1 MAKLFV
7 LLVII
12 LGVIALA
19 QLMRV
24 YELSSKLT
32 NKKENEIS
40 NRDNRLNAKLMLGF
54 MLFLF
59 IGFIWMMLKYG
70 WTGRGPAASVH
81 GEQTDWLLNLNFVII
96 ILVFFL
102 TNALLFV
109 FAWKY
114 VKKPGVPA
122 FYYPHNNKLEMV
134 WTVIPAVVLAV
145 IIILG
150 LNSWNEVTDKAKDD
164 AIRVE
169 LFSYQFNWNARYAGV
184 DNQLGKYDY
193 KLNDDAANPLAL
205 MTTETID
212 KAIENMI
219 TGPNG
224 IEDLE
229 NKLNDPKK
237 VYSEEMRT
245 DMEESLA
252 RKEQLIRL
260 LYQMKARN
268 TGKYDK
274 RAKDDII
281 TDTLYLCKDQNYE
294 LTFRSKD
301 VIHSAYIPHLRTQM
315 NTVPGAITRF
325 KVTPNM
331 TTQEMRE
338 IKNDEDFNFIL
349 MCNKICGGAHYN
361 MNMVVVVMEKEEY
374 DVWMKGEWK
383 KMDGEKRL
391 MKRGKIHEATFE
403 HTYYKKEPTKTY
415 PEIQAEKAEAE
426 AAKAKEAEG
435 EDGEEPT
442 DGGDV
447 VDNEDGQT
455 T

>member
-32 NKKENEIS
+32 NKKENEIT

-59 IGFIWMMLKYG
+59 IGFIWLMLKYG

-96 ILVFFL
+96 IIVFFL

-134 WTVIPAVVLAV
+134 WTVIPAIVLAV

-150 LNSWNEVTDKAKDD
+150 LRSWNEVTDDAKDD

-184 DNQLGKYDY
+184 DNKLGKYDY
-193 KLNDDAANPLAL
+193 KLTDDASNPLAL

-212 KAIENMI
+212 KSIELM
-219 TGPNG
+219 TSGPNG

-229 NKLNDPKK
+229 AKLNDPKLVFSDK
-237 VYSEEMRT
+237 IRT
-245 DMEESLA
+245 EMEERLA

-260 LYQMKARN
+260 LHQMKARH
-268 TGKYDK
+268 TGETDK
-274 RAKDDII
+274 QAMDDFI
-281 TDTLYLCKDQNYE
+281 TDTLFLCKGENYE
-294 LTFRSKD
+294 FTFRSKD
-301 VIHSAYIPHLRTQM
+301 VIHSAYIPHLRAQM

-325 KVTPNM
+325 KLTPSM

-338 IKNDEDFNFIL
+338 EKNDENFNYIL

-361 MNMVVVVMEKEEY
+361 MNMIVVVLDKAEY
-374 DVWMKGEWK
+374 KAWWK
-383 KMDGEKRL
+383 LKTEGAKDPANSKMYTTFP
-391 MKRGKIHEATFE
+391 ATFGE
-403 HTYYKKEPTKTY
+403 SYYKTLQSAQEEMQKELD
-415 PEIQAEKAEAE
+415 
-426 AAKAKEAEG
+426 AAKVAEEVEGEEG
-435 EDGEEPT
+435 EDAEGGEVEGAPAA
-442 DGGDV
+442 
-447 VDNEDGQT
+447 
-455 T
+455 

>member
-59 IGFIWMMLKYG
+59 IGFIWLMLKYG

-81 GEQTDWLLNLNFVII
+81 GEQTDWLLDLNFVII

-134 WTVIPAVVLAV
+134 WTVIPAIVLAV

-150 LNSWNEVTDKAKDD
+150 LRSWNEVTDKAKDE

-169 LFSYQFNWNARYAGV
+169 LFSYQFDWNARYSGV
-184 DNQLGKYDY
+184 DNRLGKYDY
-193 KLNDDAANPLAL
+193 KLTDESANPLAL

-212 KAIENMI
+212 RAIELM
-219 TGPNG
+219 TVEPNG
-224 IEDLE
+224 IQDLE
-229 NKLNDPKK
+229 AKLNDPKN
-237 VYSEEMRT
+237 VYSEKIRT
-245 DMEESLA
+245 EMEERLA

-260 LYQMKARN
+260 LHQMKARN

-274 RAKDDII
+274 RAKDDFI
-281 TDTLYLCKDQNYE
+281 TDTLFLCKDENYE

-338 IKNDEDFNFIL
+338 KKNDENFNFIL

-361 MNMVVVVMEKEEY
+361 MNMIVVVLEKAEY
-374 DVWMKGEWK
+374 DKWMLGEYQEI
-383 KMDGEKRL
+383 DGEKRL

-415 PEIQAEKAEAE
+415 PELQAEKAEAE
-426 AAKAKEAEG
+426 AKAKEEAEGGEEG
-435 EDGEEPT
+435 EDENAMDDQEE
-442 DGGDV
+442 GGPAA
-447 VDNEDGQT
+447 
-455 T
+455 

>member
-19 QLMRV
+19 PLMRV

-32 NKKENEIS
+32 EKKENEIS

-54 MLFLF
+54 MLFMF
-59 IGFIWMMLKYG
+59 IGFIWLMLEYG

-81 GEQTDWLLNLNFVII
+81 GEQTDWLLNLNFVIV

-122 FYYPHNNKLEMV
+122 FFYPHNNKLEMV
-134 WTVIPAVVLAV
+134 WTVIPAIVLAV

-150 LNSWNEVTDKAKDD
+150 LQSWNEVTDEAEDK

-169 LFSYQFNWNARYAGV
+169 LFSYQFDWKARYAGE
-184 DNQLGKYDY
+184 DNKLAKYDY
-193 KLNDDAANPLAL
+193 KLTDEGANPLAL

-212 KAIENMI
+212 KAIELMT

-224 IEDLE
+224 IEDME
-229 NKLNDPKK
+229 TKLNDPKL
-237 VYSEEMRT
+237 VFSEKMRT
-245 DMEESLA
+245 EMEERLA

-260 LYQMKARN
+260 LHQMKARN
-268 TGKYDK
+268 TGKWDE
-274 RAKDDII
+274 RAMDDFIA
-281 TDTLYLCKDQNYE
+281 DTLFLCKGENYE

-325 KVTPNM
+325 KVTPSM

-338 IKNDEDFNFIL
+338 IKNDENFNFIL

-361 MNMVVVVMEKEEY
+361 MNMMVMVLDKPEY
-374 DVWMKGEWK
+374 DKWFKGEWQEI
-383 KMDGEKRL
+383 DGKKRL
-391 MKRGKIHEATFE
+391 MKRGKIHEETFA
-403 HTYYKKEPTKTY
+403 HTYYKEDPTKTY
-415 PEIQAEKAEAE
+415 PEMQAEKAAAE
-426 AAKAKEAEG
+426 AEAEG
-435 EDGEEPT
+435 EEMEGEDNAEGQEAEEP
-442 DGGDV
+442 
-447 VDNEDGQT
+447 EA
-455 T
+455 

>member
-32 NKKENEIS
+32 NKKESDIT

-54 MLFLF
+54 MGFLF
-59 IGFIWMMLKYG
+59 IGFIWLMLKYG
-70 WTGRGPAASVH
+70 WTGRGSAASVH
-81 GEQTDWLLNLNFVII
+81 GEETDWLLNLNFII
-96 ILVFFL
+96 IIAVFFL

-134 WTVIPAVVLAV
+134 WTVIPAIVLAV

-150 LNSWNEVTDKAKDD
+150 LRSWNEVTDNAKDD

-169 LFSYQFNWNARYAGV
+169 LFSYQFNWNARYAGE
-184 DNQLGKYDY
+184 DNKLAKYDY
-193 KLNDDAANPLAL
+193 KLTDEGANPLAL
-205 MTTETID
+205 MTTETI
-212 KAIENMI
+212 ARSIELMVS
-219 TGPNG
+219 GPNG

-229 NKLNDPKK
+229 AKLNDPKL
-237 VYSEEMRT
+237 VYSEKIRT
-245 DMEESLA
+245 EMEERLA

-260 LYQMKARN
+260 LHQMQSRYKGEFDAQ
-268 TGKYDK
+268 
-274 RAKDDII
+274 AKDDFI
-281 TDTLYLCKDQNYE
+281 TDTLFLCKNENYE
-294 LTFRSKD
+294 FTFRSKD
-301 VIHSAYIPHLRTQM
+301 VIHSAYMPHLRTQM

-325 KVTPNM
+325 KVTPNK

-338 IKNDEDFNFIL
+338 EKNDENFNYIL

-361 MNMVVVVMEKEEY
+361 MNMIVVVLEKEDY
-374 DVWMKGEWK
+374 KKWWDLKTKGT
-383 KMDGEKRL
+383 MDPENKE
-391 MKRGKIHEATFE
+391 MYATFPATFGE
-403 HTYYKKEPTKTY
+403 GYYKTLQTAQEEKQKALDAAK
-415 PEIQAEKAEAE
+415 AEEEAEAE
-426 AAKAKEAEG
+426 NEG
-435 EDGEEPT
+435 EDDGNNDVAANEPEPE
-442 DGGDV
+442 V
-447 VDNEDGQT
+447 
-455 T
+455 

>member
-12 LGVIALA
+12 LGVLALA

-54 MLFLF
+54 MAFLF
-59 IGFIWMMLKYG
+59 IGFIWMMFKYG

-81 GEQTDWLLNLNFVII
+81 GEQTDSLLNLNFVII
-96 ILVFFL
+96 IAVFFL
-102 TNALLFV
+102 TNALLFI
-109 FAWKY
+109 FAFKY

-150 LNSWNEVTDKAKDD
+150 LRTWNDVTDDAGKD

-169 LFSYQFNWNARYAGV
+169 LFSYQFDWNARYAGE
-184 DNQLGKYDY
+184 DNKLAKYDY
-193 KLNDDAANPLAL
+193 KLTDDAANPLAL

-212 KAIENMI
+212 KSIELM
-219 TGPNG
+219 TSGPNG

-229 NKLNDPKK
+229 AKLNDPKLVFSDK
-237 VYSEEMRT
+237 IRT
-245 DMEESLA
+245 EMEERLA

-260 LYQMKARN
+260 LHQMKARN

-274 RAKDDII
+274 QAMDDFI
-281 TDTLYLCKDQNYE
+281 TDTLFLCKNENYE
-294 LTFRSKD
+294 FTFRSKD
-301 VIHSAYIPHLRTQM
+301 VIHSAYIPHMRMQM

-325 KVTPNM
+325 KVTPSM

-338 IKNDEDFNFIL
+338 QKNDENFNFIL

-361 MNMVVVVMEKEEY
+361 MNMVVVVMDKAEYKEWWE
-374 DVWMKGEWK
+374 VKTKGVK
-383 KMDGEKRL
+383 DPANPNMYTTFP
-391 MKRGKIHEATFE
+391 ATFGE
-403 HTYYKKEPTKTY
+403 SYYKTLQTAQE
-415 PEIQAEKAEAE
+415 EIQKELD
-426 AAKAKEAEG
+426 AAKAAEETEAEG
-435 EDGEEPT
+435 EEGDQAGGEEEEEPAA
-442 DGGDV
+442 
-447 VDNEDGQT
+447 
-455 T
+455 